1 MREAGKEAALLPQA
15 AGVQQVHET
24 IDGLTGLAPGD
35 REVLRFITALT
46 LSPRSMRDLD
56 LHPLR
61 AAGISEQGVHDIV
74 QVACCFAHM
83 NRLADALG
91 VTVQPERYDLAREL
105 FGEDA
110 LQQHLRWAKGETPAE
125 SAAPLTPRG

>member
-1 MREAGKEAALLPQA
+1 MREAGKKAALLPQA
-15 AGVQQVHET
+15 AGVQRVVEI

-46 LSPRSMRDLD
+46 LSPRCMRDLD
-56 LHPLR
+56 LQPLR
-61 AAGISEQGVHDIV
+61 AAGFSEQGIHDIV

-110 LQQHLRWAKGETPAE
+110 LQQHLHWARGEAQQQE
-125 SAAPLTPRG
+125 PLPSSG